1 MKKLFFI
8 MAMSVCAFMAQAQTT
23 SGIRVGLNMTSA
35 TGKYNDLMA
44 DQDYNNKSYMGYSVH
59 YFIDVPVIGNF
70 SIQPAI
76 GLSMKGITYEYDKFT
91 TKKSHRVDLD
101 SYKKYDVT
109 ESRGTS
115 VTQNIIWAIWTFLFY
130 LLMLYLCQN
139 RLGFS
144 WEWALTS
151 LMGCLVSLN
160 MSRIHI

>member
-1 MKKLFFI
+1 MLLMKLVCPSFFIVHYERSETRLQILIKILHYEETVFI

-91 TKKSHRVDLD
+91 TKNRIGS
-101 SYKKYDVT
+101 
-109 ESRGTS
+109 
-115 VTQNIIWAIWTFLFY
+115 IWILI
-130 LLMLYLCQN
+130 
-139 RLGFS
+139 R
-144 WEWALTS
+144 
-151 LMGCLVSLN
+151 N
-160 MSRIHI
+160 MM